1 MKKTMIL
8 AAALLLTA
16 ATGCAKNKPAAE
28 AAPAKTEQA
37 QTNAG
42 PYNIKSVDSKLKG
55 MAILEAI
62 KKNYAGKVVL
72 IDFWATWCG
81 PCRMAMKEVDAI
93 KPALQKK
100 GVEFVYVTGE
110 TSPKANWDQMIPNI
124 AGDHY
129 RLTDAQWKD
138 LLTLLQVPGIPSYMI
153 INKDGSK
160 AWDNLNEGGYPGNE
174 LLQNELEVA
183 LSK

>member
-1 MKKTMIL
+1 
-8 AAALLLTA
+8 
-16 ATGCAKNKPAAE
+16 
-28 AAPAKTEQA
+28 
-37 QTNAG
+37 
-42 PYNIKSVDSKLKG
+42 
-55 MAILEAI
+55 
-62 KKNYAGKVVL
+62 
-72 IDFWATWCG
+72 
-81 PCRMAMKEVDAI
+81 MAMKEVDAI

-110 TSPKANWDQMIPNI
+110 TSPKANWDQMIPNM